1 MSSKILCV
9 IFGASGMQGG
19 SVIRSILASPQA
31 LERIRIRGVC
41 RDLNK
46 PAARYLE
53 SLGVEVVA
61 GNLSSESDM
70 RRILTGA
77 SLVYLVTA
85 YSGNSSN
92 KEIEIEQGQNVARLS
107 KELGIEHLIFS
118 TLLHVKEITSGKIQQ
133 AQEFDSKA
141 EVEKFIRQLGIP
153 ATFIIPG
160 FYMSLFVPG
169 KLLVRSKQ
177 DPGILE
183 LVLPVSTNSTKF
195 PLVDMNKD
203 FGNFVVAALLN
214 RDLFLGK
221 QVYAAEAYYTLDEI
235 AAVVNRFEPI
245 HGFKCVTREINDR
258 EFLDQ
263 GSIAG
268 KDAYIRQ
275 VEDLDMYRF
284 MREPGYYLD
293 EDLNQNQGI
302 VIEPLSSFEEFVKNS
317 SLFSN
322 SPNRAY
328 N

>member
-1 MSSKILCV
+1 M
-9 IFGASGMQGG
+9 AQG
-19 SVIRSILASPQA
+19 LT
-31 LERIRIRGVC
+31 
-41 RDLNK
+41 
-46 PAARYLE
+46 YT
-53 SLGVEVVA
+53 
-61 GNLSSESDM
+61 NL
-70 RRILTGA
+70 
-77 SLVYLVTA
+77 V
-85 YSGNSSN
+85 
-92 KEIEIEQGQNVARLS
+92 
-107 KELGIEHLIFS
+107 
-118 TLLHVKEITSGKIQQ
+118 TSGKIQQ

-153 ATFIIPG
+153 ATFVIPG

-214 RDLFLGK
+214 RDSFLGK

-293 EDLNQNQGI
+293 EDLHQNQGTI
-302 VIEPLSSFEEFVKNS
+302 IEPLSSFEEFVKNS
-317 SLFSN
+317 SLFSKN
-322 SPNRAY
+322 PNRAY

>member
-61 GNLSSESDM
+61 
-70 RRILTGA
+70 
-77 SLVYLVTA
+77 
-85 YSGNSSN
+85 
-92 KEIEIEQGQNVARLS
+92 
-107 KELGIEHLIFS
+107 ELGIEHLIFS
-118 TLLHVKEITSGKIQQ
+118 TLLHVKEI
-133 AQEFDSKA
+133 
-141 EVEKFIRQLGIP
+141 
-153 ATFIIPG
+153 
-160 FYMSLFVPG
+160 
-169 KLLVRSKQ
+169 
-177 DPGILE
+177 
-183 LVLPVSTNSTKF
+183 STNSTKF

-302 VIEPLSSFEEFVKNS
+302 VIEPLSSFEEFIS
-317 SLFSN
+317 
-322 SPNRAY
+322 
-328 N
+328 